1 MRSAPRSGPRSERRP
16 APPLDEPKLDRLALR
31 YVERFATTRGRLADY
46 LRRKIRERGWEG
58 EPADPDALAQRMAEL
73 GYVDD
78 RAFAEARARSMTRRG
93 LGARRVADA
102 LRHARV
108 GVDDAEAVTPDLAE
122 HAPEAA
128 LAFARRKRIG
138 PFAAAAADRELR
150 ARQLAAMARAGHGY
164 ELARRIVDAPP
175 GREIDPDELR

>member
-1 MRSAPRSGPRSERRP
+1 MPPPRSDRRSERRP
-16 APPLDEPKLDRLALR
+16 APPLDGPKLDRLALR
-31 YVERFATTRGRLADY
+31 YVERFATTRGKLAEY

-58 EPADPDALAQRMAEL
+58 VPADPDALAERMAEL

-93 LGARRVADA
+93 LGARRIADA

-108 GVDDAEAVTPDLAE
+108 GADDTEAVTPDVVE
-122 HAPEAA
+122 QAPESA

-138 PFAAAAADRELR
+138 PFAAAPADRNLR
-150 ARQLAAMARAGHGY
+150 AKQLAAMARAGHGY

-175 GREIDPDELR
+175 GGEIDPDELR

>member
-1 MRSAPRSGPRSERRP
+1 MRPDRRP
-16 APPLDEPKLDRLALR
+16 IPPLDGPKLNRLALR

-58 EPADPDALAQRMAEL
+58 EPADPDALAERMAEL

-78 RAFAEARARSMTRRG
+78 LAFAEARARSMGRRG
-93 LGARRVADA
+93 LGARRVADV

-108 GVDDAEAVTPDLAE
+108 RAEDAEIVAPQIE
-122 HAPEAA
+122 ERGPEAA

-138 PFAAAAADRELR
+138 PFAAAPADREQR
-150 ARQLAAMARAGHGY
+150 VKQLTAMARAGHGY
-164 ELARRIVDAPP
+164 DLAKRIVDAPP
-175 GREIDPDELR
+175 GVDLDPDELR

>member
-1 MRSAPRSGPRSERRP
+1 MRPDRRP
-16 APPLDEPKLDRLALR
+16 APPLDQGKLDRLALR

-58 EPADPDALAQRMAEL
+58 EPADPDALAERMAEL

-78 RAFAEARARSMTRRG
+78 RAFAEARARAMGRRG

-108 GVDDAEAVTPDLAE
+108 QPEDAEAVAPE
-122 HAPEAA
+122 VEERGPEAA

-138 PFAAAAADRELR
+138 PFATEPADRDLR

-164 ELARRIVDAPP
+164 DLARRIVDLPP
-175 GREIDPDELR
+175 GGEVDPEELR

>member
-1 MRSAPRSGPRSERRP
+1 MRTERRP
-16 APPLDEPKLDRLALR
+16 APPLDRDKLDRLALR

-58 EPADPDALAQRMAEL
+58 EPANPDALADRMAEL

-78 RAFAEARARSMTRRG
+78 RAFAEARARSMGRRG

-108 GVDDAEAVTPDLAE
+108 GAEDAEAVAPE
-122 HAPEAA
+122 VEERAPEAA

-138 PFAAAAADRELR
+138 PYGPAPADRETR
-150 ARQLAAMARAGHGY
+150 ARQLAAMARAGHSY
-164 ELARRIVDAPP
+164 DLSRRIVDLGP
-175 GREIDPDELR
+175 GADVDPDELR